1 MKSFAAIIPTY
12 NREATILRAIHS
24 IARQTIRPQTLIV
37 IDDGSIDQTEEL
49 VTAWI
54 RVERPPFKVIFEKT
68 SNRGVS
74 AARNLGVQLADSD
87 WLAFLDSDDE
97 WLPNKIENQLPLSE
111 TFPMV
116 HGEENWIRNGVRVQA
131 PRKYL
136 KSGGRVFNRCVDLC
150 FISPSSVLIERKLFE
165 RMNGFREDFPV
176 CEDYELWLRIAA
188 QYEVGFT
195 SEPVLNKYGGHGD
208 QLSMRFRGMDYFRAK
223 ALRPFLEQRDLSRE
237 EQMHAAKTLLQKCEI
252 LLGGYVKHDN
262 MADAREVEGWREA
275 ARARLDRLHPSR
287 LHGELS

>member
-252 LLGGYVKHDN
+252 LLGGYAKYDN
-262 MADAREVEGWREA
+262 MTRAKEVEGWREE
-275 ARARLDRLHPSR
+275 ARARLSAD
-287 LHGELS
+287 

>member
-1 MKSFAAIIPTY
+1 MSMKSIAAIIPTY
-12 NREATILRAIHS
+12 NREATILRAIRSVAH
-24 IARQTIRPQTLIV
+24 QTVRPQTLVV

-49 VTAWI
+49 VKAWI
-54 RVERPPFKVIFEKT
+54 RHERPQFEVIFEKT
-68 SNRGVS
+68 DNRGVS
-74 AARNLGVQLADSD
+74 AARNLGARLGQAD

-97 WLPNKIENQLPLSE
+97 WLPDKIEKQTALSE
-111 TFPMV
+111 IFPMI
-116 HGEENWIRNGVRVQA
+116 HGEENWIRNGVKVQA

-188 QYEVGFT
+188 LHDVGFIST
-195 SEPVLNKYGGHGD
+195 PVLNKYGGHGD

-223 ALRPFLEQRDLSRE
+223 ALKPFLHLRDLSVD
-237 EQMHAAKTLLQKCEI
+237 EQLHAAKTLLQKCEI

-262 MADAREVEGWREA
+262 MNDAREVEGWREE
-275 ARARLDRLHPSR
+275 ARARLATRLS
-287 LHGELS
+287 LYGEDS

>member
-24 IARQTIRPQTLIV
+24 ITQQTIRPQTLVV

-97 WLPNKIENQLPLSE
+97 WLPNKIEKQLPLSE

-252 LLGGYVKHDN
+252 LLGGYAKYDN
-262 MADAREVEGWREA
+262 MTRAKEVEGWREE
-275 ARARLDRLHPSR
+275 ARARLSAD
-287 LHGELS
+287 

>member
-97 WLPNKIENQLPLSE
+97 WLPNKIEKQLPLSE

-252 LLGGYVKHDN
+252 LLGGYAKYDN
-262 MADAREVEGWREA
+262 MTRAKEVEGWREE
-275 ARARLDRLHPSR
+275 ARARLSAD
-287 LHGELS
+287 